1 VKSWLF
7 LALIFA
13 TSCGGA
19 QSTET
24 RTIRHEELNVDGNLR
39 LSDLVLPTHYELDL
53 SIDPT
58 KETFTGQVRIDVTLG
73 AKTRVINLHSHKQ
86 TIKTFAVES
95 GKDSVG
101 GEVVVGL
108 NGGIALVLSKDV
120 PAGPALIAI
129 QYEGTIDEAPT
140 GLYRVKDGDAWYAFT
155 QFEPLEAR
163 QAFPSFDE
171 PRFKTTFDT
180 TLRVPKGLIAAANS
194 GLDAKREEGGE
205 DVYVFKKTKP
215 LATYVVAFAVGDFDV
230 VEAPAGALPFP
241 LRLIATKGKGELGA
255 YMLARTPAIVTAL
268 TEYFGGEFPYD
279 KLDIVAVPN
288 FSAGAMENVGLVTFR
303 ESLLLIDPETAS
315 VGQRRGAMSVMIH
328 ELAHMWFGNLVT
340 MVWWDDLWLNESF
353 ATWMAAK
360 QLARMAP
367 QLESQIDGISGK
379 SWVIQADSLSSARII
394 RNPIATGGDIYNAF
408 DGITYGKGARVLGM
422 FEQWLGE
429 EAMQKG
435 IQAYLKNHAYGSATT
450 ADFLGE
456 LEKSSGK
463 PVTAAM
469 ATFLDQ
475 PGTPMLDIQMVCEAD
490 RVVLNVE
497 QSRFKPAGS
506 TAPDAGPWQVPACFR
521 FEEKGKSTVF
531 CELVDAQKK
540 EVVLPTKR
548 CPKWIYPNADEN
560 GYYLWTLP
568 GADLQKLTT
577 TYRGSLSV
585 QEKVG
590 LLNNLRALLKSEKV
604 APDVFISAIQE
615 LGKESHRTIFE
626 GVLDELD
633 SLDQV
638 VPADKRTKW
647 TKTTSSIITPRLRK
661 VGFEPKAGEKPEVSL
676 IRTEII
682 KQSVRLADDENTRKQ
697 SRKVTDAFLKDMSKV
712 STDVAAIALRIS
724 AEDGD
729 SGLWLSYKMALAQAP
744 NPAAR
749 NALISGLGAFKD
761 PDLLKGSLALMF
773 DGTMHSQDFWS
784 LIGPTFRDPKTF
796 DITWAWFTTN
806 YEKLVAVVG
815 DKAKMY
821 LPSVG
826 SGFCTEEGKQKV
838 VTFFADPAHQA
849 DGLDRRLANNLEY
862 IDQCIRYRAY
872 VAPGLD
878 ALLK

>member
-1 VKSWLF
+1 MRTWLVV
-7 LALIFA
+7 ALIFA
-13 TSCGGA
+13 TSCGST
-19 QSTET
+19 QTTET
-24 RTIRHEELNVDGNLR
+24 RTIQHDELNVDGNLR
-39 LSDLVLPTHYELDL
+39 LSDLVIPSHYALDL
-53 SIDPT
+53 AIDPN
-58 KETFTGQVRIDVTLG
+58 KDTFTGQVRIDVQLG
-73 AKTRVINLHSHKQ
+73 ASTRVINLHSDKQ
-86 TIKTFAVES
+86 TIQTFAVEVGTS
-95 GKDSVG
+95 TTG
-101 GEVVVGL
+101 GEVVVGS
-108 NGGIALVLSKDV
+108 NGGIALVLDKEV
-120 PAGPALIAI
+120 PAGPAVIAI
-129 QYEGTIDEAPT
+129 QFEGIMDEAPT
-140 GLYRVKDGDAWYAFT
+140 GLYRVNEGKSWYSFT

-171 PRFKTTFDT
+171 PRFKTTYDT
-180 TLRVPKGLIAAANS
+180 TLRVPKGLFAAANS
-194 GLDAKREEGGE
+194 TLKEKRDEGGA
-205 DVYVFKKTKP
+205 DVFVFNTTQP

-230 VEAPAGALPFP
+230 VEAPADALPFP

-255 YMLARTPAIVTAL
+255 YMLARTPAIINAL

-303 ESLLLIDPETAS
+303 EAYLLVDPETAS
-315 VGQRRGAMSVMIH
+315 VGQRRGAMSIMIH

-340 MVWWDDLWLNESF
+340 MAWWDDLWLNESF

-379 SWVIQADSLSSARII
+379 SYVIEADALASARVI
-394 RNPIATGGDIYNAF
+394 RNPIKSSGDIYNAF
-408 DGITYGKGARVLGM
+408 DGITYGKGARVLAM

-429 EAMQKG
+429 EAMQAG
-435 IQAYLKNHAYGSATT
+435 IQAYLKNHEHGTATT
-450 ADFLGE
+450 ADFLSE

-463 PVTAAM
+463 PVSKAM

-475 PGTPMLDIQMVCEAD
+475 PGTPMLDIEMVCEKD
-490 RVVLNVE
+490 RVALNIS

-506 TAPDAGPWQVPACFR
+506 SAPDAGPWQVPACFR
-521 FEEKGKSTVF
+521 YEEKGKSTVF
-531 CELVDAQKK
+531 CDLVDAQKK
-540 EVVLPTKR
+540 EVVLPTNR

-568 GADLQKLTT
+568 SQDLEKLTT
-577 TYRGSLSV
+577 TYRGALSV

-590 LLNNLRALLKSEKV
+590 LLNNLRALLKSENV
-604 APDVFISAIQE
+604 APEVFISAIQE

-633 SLDQV
+633 ALDQV
-638 VPADKRTKW
+638 VPADKRANW
-647 TKTTSSIITPRLRK
+647 TKRTSAIITPRLRK
-661 VGFEPKAGEKPEVSL
+661 VGFEAKDGEKPEVSL

-697 SRKVTDAFLKDMSKV
+697 SRKVTDSFLKDMSRV
-712 STDVAAIALRIS
+712 STDIAAIALRIS
-724 AEDGD
+724 AERGD

-761 PDLLKGSLALMF
+761 LDLLKGSLALMF

-784 LIGPTFRDPKTF
+784 LIGPTFRDPATF
-796 DITWAWFTTN
+796 EVTWNWFTTN
-806 YEKLVAVVG
+806 YDKLVSILG
-815 DKAKMY
+815 NKARMY

-838 VTFFADPAHQA
+838 AKFFADPAHQA

-878 ALLK
+878 ALLE